1 MKTLFNSSIFAL
13 SSTFT
18 FLLLLVFT
26 TDSFAFTENDLG
38 GSVQAVVD
46 GQTVHFP
53 TLKTDIQANIQ
64 GDLTTVTVT
73 QTFANPTVSPL
84 NATYLFPLN
93 KDSAVHAMTM
103 EVGDEIIQAKIH
115 KIGEAKKKFNKA
127 KKQGKAA
134 SLLVQHRPNM
144 FTQHIANLMPGLPI
158 KVTLVYDQTVPRVD
172 GNYELVIPLI
182 VGPRYQ
188 PAGSGKPPQLVDDG
202 VAVGIKKVKAET
214 QFNQWEI
221 ETLPSYPDVA
231 GLTIPDTIDKE
242 RVSINV
248 NLEAGAAIP
257 HLFSRTHKIQVTGEE
272 NKKSITLSNGRTID
286 NRDFVLRYQLAGK
299 NTQPAFLTYNDSKD
313 GYFSLWIEPPA
324 SPKSHHVTAR
334 EMVFVLDTSGSM
346 GGQPIEASKLFMQHA
361 LNSLRSNDYFRIIRF
376 GSNASE
382 FTSGPVHATPNNI
395 NNGLKYVDSLNASGG
410 TEIPNAIRQAFSIPQ
425 PDRTLRIVVFLTDG
439 YIGNESEVL
448 KLITANIGDAR
459 IYAFGVGTSVNRYL
473 LSEMG
478 RKGRGFAR
486 FMDPTEDAEEV
497 AQELAGKLQSPVL
510 TDINIDW
517 GELKVSEM
525 TPAVIPDLFAGD
537 SIRVLGKIEGSGTHT
552 VQVKGRVRGRQASL
566 PIQAVLSDK
575 KEQAASSPI
584 PQIWARSQIADHMRQ
599 INSPN
604 NFKTTHLSN
613 DELKQ
618 KVIHLGLKHS
628 LTTRW
633 TSFVAVSRKVVNE
646 KPETTKDSQV
656 PLPMVKGVGPKAYG
670 QSSPMKM
677 AQNFSGSSVPEPATW
692 AGPAGDRPGSF
703 GIIQTSSTG
712 VRRSPWFMHNNNINW
727 DGGLRPASCW
737 WDWRTF
743 YSIWKEWDGPPE
755 STPFVI
761 LYPHCYS
768 SIGVWL

>member
-1 MKTLFNSSIFAL
+1 MKAFIHLFILACAL
-13 SSTFT
+13 AFSGTA
-18 FLLLLVFT
+18 
-26 TDSFAFTENDLG
+26 FAFTENDLG
-38 GSVQAVVD
+38 GSVKAVVD
-46 GQTVHFP
+46 GKTIHFP
-53 TLKTDIQANIQ
+53 ALKTDIHSKIQ
-64 GDLTTVTVT
+64 GDLATVTIT
-73 QTFANPTVSPL
+73 QTFANPTSDPL

-93 KDSAVHAMTM
+93 KDAAVHAMTM
-103 EVGDEIIQAKIH
+103 EVGDEIIQAQIH

-158 KVTLVYDQTVPRVD
+158 KVTLVYDQTIPKVD

-188 PAGSGKPPQLVDDG
+188 PAHSGKPPQVVDDG
-202 VAVGIKKVKAET
+202 VTVGIKKVKAET

-221 ETLPSYPDVA
+221 ETLPAYPEVS
-231 GLTIPDTIDKE
+231 GLTIPDSIRKD
-242 RVSINV
+242 RVSINIEM
-248 NLEAGAAIP
+248 EAGATIP
-257 HLFSRTHKIQVTGEE
+257 HIFSRTHKIDVIGEE
-272 NKKSITLSNGRTID
+272 KKKTITLADGRTID

-299 NTQPAFLTYNDSKD
+299 NTQPTFLAHTDSKD

-324 SPKSHHVTAR
+324 SPKPNDIAAR

-346 GGQPIEASKLFMQHA
+346 SGQPIDASKVFMRHA
-361 LNSLRSNDYFRIIRF
+361 LNNLRSKDYFRIIRF
-376 GSNASE
+376 SNNASE
-382 FTSGPVHATPNNI
+382 FTSGPVRATPNNI
-395 NNGLKYVDSLNASGG
+395 NNGVNYVNSLSANGG
-410 TEIPNAIRQAFSIPQ
+410 TEIPNAIRQAFSTPQ

-448 KLITANIGDAR
+448 KLITSNIGNAR
-459 IYAFGVGTSVNRYL
+459 IYAFGVGTSVNRFL

-497 AQELAGKLQSPVL
+497 ALELAGKLESPVL
-510 TDINIDW
+510 TDIRIDW
-517 GELKVSEM
+517 GDLKVSQV
-525 TPAVIPDLFAGD
+525 TPEVVPDLFAGD
-537 SIRVLGKIEGSGTHT
+537 SIRVLGKIEGSGMHT
-552 VQVKGRVRGRQASL
+552 VEVQGRVRGRKASL
-566 PIQAVLSDK
+566 PIQASLPNK
-575 KEQAASSPI
+575 KDSIALSPI

-604 NFKTTHLSN
+604 AFKTTHLSD

-633 TSFVAVSRKVVNE
+633 TSFVAVSKKIVN
-646 KPETTKDSQV
+646 KNPQSSKDSQV

-670 QSSPMKM
+670 QVAPMKM

-692 AGPAGDRPGSF
+692 AGLLVISLAALALL
-703 GIIQTSSTG
+703 
-712 VRRSPWFMHNNNINW
+712 RR
-727 DGGLRPASCW
+727 RQRA
-737 WDWRTF
+737 
-743 YSIWKEWDGPPE
+743 
-755 STPFVI
+755 
-761 LYPHCYS
+761 
-768 SIGVWL
+768 

>member
-1 MKTLFNSSIFAL
+1 MKSLIHQLTFAL
-13 SSTFT
+13 ILTLSTNA
-18 FLLLLVFT
+18 LAL
-26 TDSFAFTENDLG
+26 TENDLG

-46 GQTVHFP
+46 GKTIHFP
-53 TLKTDIQANIQ
+53 ALKTDIHAKIQ

-73 QTFANPTVSPL
+73 QTFANPTLVPL

-93 KDSAVHAMTM
+93 KDAAVHAMTM
-103 EVGDEIIQAKIH
+103 EVGDEIIQARIH
-115 KIGEAKKKFNKA
+115 KIGEAKKKFEKA

-134 SLLVQHRPNM
+134 SLLIQHRPNM
-144 FTQHIANLMPGLPI
+144 YTQHIANLMPGLPV
-158 KVTLVYDQTVPRVD
+158 KVTLVYDQTIPRVD
-172 GNYELVIPLI
+172 DSYELVIPLI

-188 PAGSGKPPQLVDDG
+188 PAGSGKPPQVVDDG

-221 ETLPSYPDVA
+221 ETLPSYPEVN
-231 GLTIPDTIDKE
+231 GLTIPDTISKD
-242 RVSINV
+242 RVAINID
-248 NLEAGAAIP
+248 LEAGAAIP
-257 HLFSRTHKIQVTGEE
+257 HLYSRTHKIHVSGEE
-272 NKKSITLSNGRTID
+272 NKKSIALADGRTID

-299 NTQPAFLTYNDSKD
+299 NTQPAFLTYKDSKD

-324 SPKSHHVTAR
+324 SPKSHDITAR

-346 GGQPIEASKLFMQHA
+346 SGLPIDASKAFMRHA
-361 LNSLRSNDYFRIIRF
+361 LKNLRSKDYFRIIRF
-376 GSNASE
+376 SNNASE
-382 FTSGPVHATPNNI
+382 FTSGPVRATPNNI
-395 NNGLKYVDSLNASGG
+395 NNGLNYVNSLTANGG
-410 TEIPNAIRQAFSIPQ
+410 TEIPNAIRQAFSVSQ

-448 KLITANIGDAR
+448 KLITGTIGDAR
-459 IYAFGVGTSVNRYL
+459 IYAFGVGTSVNRFL

-497 AQELAGKLQSPVL
+497 ALELAGKLESPVL

-517 GELKVSEM
+517 GGLKVSEM
-525 TPAVIPDLFAGD
+525 TPGVIPDLFAGD
-537 SIRVLGKIEGSGTHT
+537 SIRVLGKIEGNGTHT
-552 VQVKGRVRGRQASL
+552 VQVKGRVRGREASL
-566 PIQAVLSDK
+566 PVQAVLSDGK
-575 KEQAASSPI
+575 SKETSSPI
-584 PQIWARSQIADHMRQ
+584 PQIWARSQIADHMGQ

-646 KPETTKDSQV
+646 KPEAARDSQV

-670 QSSPMKM
+670 HESPMKM

-692 AGPAGDRPGSF
+692 AGLIVISLAALLLLK
-703 GIIQTSSTG
+703 
-712 VRRSPWFMHNNNINW
+712 RRQ
-727 DGGLRPASCW
+727 RA
-737 WDWRTF
+737 
-743 YSIWKEWDGPPE
+743 
-755 STPFVI
+755 
-761 LYPHCYS
+761 
-768 SIGVWL
+768 